1 MWTVLSTALRDAGF
15 VLWKYEGYSFQYS
28 ADPLVMAFGYIA
40 PHRTHRQAIGGLSE
54 LRMFRYLVSV
64 IHHSHSVVVLCS
76 LDASNPFLHTRIPF
90 PELRAQRKAWTL
102 LSAL

>member
-40 PHRTHRQAIGGLSE
+40 PHRTHRRAIGGLSE
-54 LRMFRYLVSV
+54 LRIFRYLASV
-64 IHHSHSVVVLCS
+64 IPIL
-76 LDASNPFLHTRIPF
+76 
-90 PELRAQRKAWTL
+90 
-102 LSAL
+102 